1 MSLRTGV
8 VTVIAV
14 LCLGTFAILMLIV
27 PSSSPQSRTTS
38 SSIRQLQST
47 LDKQIEI
54 PNSLDQRKLPSSLDT
69 QREIL
74 TSLKDQRD
82 DLSRQLNE
90 LRQKMGRIDCEV
102 SSMNRFYGKYTSI
115 ESVHVPADFVLNFSL
130 CAGSKCLVS
139 CSVLVVNLVNE
150 SSWQTNK

>member
-27 PSSSPQSRTTS
+27 PSSSPQSRTAS

-54 PNSLDQRKLPSSLDT
+54 LNSLKDQRKLPSSLDT
-69 QREIL
+69 QREFF

-102 SSMNRFYGKYTSI
+102 GSINRF
-115 ESVHVPADFVLNFSL
+115 L
-130 CAGSKCLVS
+130 
-139 CSVLVVNLVNE
+139 
-150 SSWQTNK
+150 W